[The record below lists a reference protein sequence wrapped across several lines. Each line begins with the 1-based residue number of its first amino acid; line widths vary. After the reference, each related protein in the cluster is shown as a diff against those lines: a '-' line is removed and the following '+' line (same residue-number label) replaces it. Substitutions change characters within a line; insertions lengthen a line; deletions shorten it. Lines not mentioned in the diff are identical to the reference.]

1 MLAGAGVWVLL
12 FLAGSLPVLDHSY
25 RNDRR
30 LAALDRQAGTLTRW
44 AAAGVWFEAAARRW
58 EPSQAEQYDRLF
70 PREKDREQL
79 FLDLARVAR
88 SSGITPIDLVEV
100 PSYEIEAAQDRSTGV
115 DAPAETV
122 EPDLQSLIEEMAPD
136 LSRLPGSALF
146 THRIRARFG
155 ASYGELARLLAGLN
169 IIPRAVTLNRL
180 QATPGAQGI
189 DVEMELDF
197 YDQQSP

>member
-12 FLAGSLPVLDHSY
+12 FLAGSLPALDHSY

-44 AAAGVWFEAAARRW
+44 AAAGVWFEAAARLW
-58 EPSQAEQYDRLF
+58 APALGAEYERLF
-70 PREKDREQL
+70 PPEKDREQL

-88 SSGITPIDLVEV
+88 NSGITPIDLVEV
-100 PSYEIEAAQDRSTGV
+100 PSYEIEADQDWSGSA
-115 DAPAETV
+115 DASGQVT

-136 LSRLPGSALF
+136 LSRLPGSALS

-155 ASYGELARLLAGLN
+155 ASYGELAHLLAGLDT
-169 IIPRAVTLNRL
+169 IPRAVTLNRL